1 MFTKIDLKD
10 AYLQVPLDEESQQ
23 YTVVNTH
30 RGLFAATRLVFGIAS
45 APAIFQK
52 HMEQIVGDMDGVAVF
67 LDDLCIT
74 GKTEDQNRINVR
86 EVLRRLAKEGLR
98 INPSKCHW
106 SVPSVTYLGYRLSA
120 KGVEPQEEKVA
131 AV

>member
-1 MFTKIDLKD
+1 MIWMVWLWC
-10 AYLQVPLDEESQQ
+10 
-23 YTVVNTH
+23 
-30 RGLFAATRLVFGIAS
+30 GW
-45 APAIFQK
+45 
-52 HMEQIVGDMDGVAVF
+52 F

-74 GKTEDQNRINVR
+74 GKTEDQHRINVR